1 MKLTKVCQLNHK
13 TYEMEINCTPDQYE
27 LGMKMREQGVLT
39 QNAFPTLT
47 ADEREFIMTGT
58 PPHVWE
64 EMFGAGETLKFAPH
78 SALQQF
84 RDEIDKRG
92 A

>member
-1 MKLTKVCQLNHK
+1 MN
-13 TYEMEINCTPDQYE
+13 INCT
-27 LGMKMREQGVLT
+27 MEQLNAGAKLYNAGALI
-39 QNAFPTLT
+39 QDAFPFLN
-47 ADEREFIMTGT
+47 AGEREFLKTGT

-64 EMFGAGETLKFAPH
+64 EMFGDGETLKFAPY